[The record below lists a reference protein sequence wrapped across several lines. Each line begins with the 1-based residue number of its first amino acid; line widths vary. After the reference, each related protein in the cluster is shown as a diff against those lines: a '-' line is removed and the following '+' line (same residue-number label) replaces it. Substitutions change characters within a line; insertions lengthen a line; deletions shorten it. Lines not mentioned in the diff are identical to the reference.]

1 MHAPTLVLLLLCG
14 IVSSWAAHQREE
26 KGEDCYRAAL
36 AADTDAGRE
45 FQLALFTVFKTQVA
59 SYRLRADLLPLPQPL
74 LPSCLTTRSRP
85 RCTRLWLA
93 CRKPAGIDLDEGG
106 RGNHLTLYS
115 ILYKLRPVL

>member
-59 SYRLRADLLPLPQPL
+59 SYRLRADLFAVAAAVVAFLFDHEITAEVHAFVAGLP
-74 LPSCLTTRSRP
+74 
-85 RCTRLWLA
+85 
-93 CRKPAGIDLDEGG
+93 
-106 RGNHLTLYS
+106 
-115 ILYKLRPVL
+115 